1 MTNAQMTKSGI
12 EPLPILTY
20 KIGTGDIT
28 TYLRNQLGFDVAVD
42 YRRWTGITANH
53 SYVRM
58 RVVILPKDICVQ
70 NKSKDFVDRTLS
82 EYSAGMTFKDD
93 VIDTLKPFM
102 YPKNINDLR
111 NYPEVMQHLYEYGVY
126 GDRLNE
132 IIEFS
137 KLNYSKDANLF
148 RVYLRPERIIAQM
161 LEDPSTN
168 EIRGN
173 MVITRVLGDTPE
185 TFQWEVQVTED
196 RGISTTGI
204 SIDKIFSMN

>member
-20 KIGTGDIT
+20 KIGTGNIT

-58 RVVILPKDICVQ
+58 RVVILPKDICVTS
-70 NKSKDFVDRTLS
+70 KSKDFVDRTLS

-168 EIRGN
+168 EINGN

>member
-1 MTNAQMTKSGI
+1 MTNVQMTKSGI

-20 KIGTGDIT
+20 KFGTGDIT

-58 RVVILPKDICVQ
+58 RVVILPKDICVTS
-70 NKSKDFVDRTLS
+70 KSKDFVDRTLS

-168 EIRGN
+168 EINGN

>member
-168 EIRGN
+168 EISGN

>member
-58 RVVILPKDICVQ
+58 RVVILPKDICVTS
-70 NKSKDFVDRTLS
+70 KSKDFVDRTLS

-168 EIRGN
+168 EISGN

>member
-20 KIGTGDIT
+20 KFGTGDIT

-58 RVVILPKDICVQ
+58 RVVILPKDICVTS
-70 NKSKDFVDRTLS
+70 KSKDFVDRTLS

-168 EIRGN
+168 EINGN

>member
-58 RVVILPKDICVQ
+58 RVVILPKDICVTS
-70 NKSKDFVDRTLS
+70 KSKDFVDRTLS

-168 EIRGN
+168 EINGN